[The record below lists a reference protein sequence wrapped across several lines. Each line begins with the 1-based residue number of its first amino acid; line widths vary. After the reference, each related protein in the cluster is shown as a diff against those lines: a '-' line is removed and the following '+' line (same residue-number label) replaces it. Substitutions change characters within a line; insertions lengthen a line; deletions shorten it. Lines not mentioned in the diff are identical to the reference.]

1 MSGERDPLNAEN
13 SVECFEFG
21 VLTHKRLHV
30 FITIGVFMAQ
40 TQMLTGNALTVKV
53 WEKQGWI
60 QSMQRTALSH
70 LFKRGAVHFPE
81 KLMNKNTS
89 KGDNITF
96 SYVGKLTGL
105 PIGEG
110 GTLDGNEEA
119 LSLQNMTLAINVS
132 RFGVLNPNE
141 DTIEQQR
148 TEVEFSPTTRKLLAK
163 RAAELVDT
171 SMFYQLAGANPTSL
185 TINGTTYS
193 TPSQLLHVQGNN
205 SIIAPTTNRILWQN
219 NQANDQSLTASDTM
233 NLDIIDYALELNERQ
248 DQPMEPF
255 DDDTYDLFMSPE
267 QITDLKQNATAKI
280 QWFNYA
286 LSQIIGDNKGNRFEN
301 RFEKNMICVG
311 KYANVNLYMAPRV
324 SYGVNSSSSAV
335 ITTVRRAVLV
345 GVDALAYASPF
356 GGRVTDKDVP
366 LKLFTQLKDYD
377 YYKGE
382 EARLLYGLKKL
393 SPTNKDDVGV
403 TVLSTYAGTHL

>member
-1 MSGERDPLNAEN
+1 MSSTG
-13 SVECFEFG
+13 
-21 VLTHKRLHV
+21 
-30 FITIGVFMAQ
+30 
-40 TQMLTGNALTVKV
+40 MLTTNPLAVKV

-60 QSMQRTALSH
+60 QAMQRTALSH
-70 LFKRGAVHFPE
+70 MFKRGAVHFPQ

-89 KGDNITF
+89 KGDQITF
-96 SYVGKLTGL
+96 SYVGKLTGI

-119 LSLQNMTLAINVS
+119 LSLQNATHVINTT

-148 TEVEFSPTTRKLLAK
+148 TEVAFAPTTRKLLAQ
-163 RAAELVDT
+163 RAAEFMDT
-171 SMFYQLAGANPTSL
+171 SMFYQLAGAAPTSL
-185 TINGTTYS
+185 TINGTTYANA
-193 TPSQLLHVQGNN
+193 TNLLHVQGNN
-205 SIIAPTTNRILWQN
+205 TIIAPTTNRIIWQN
-219 NQANDQSLTASDTM
+219 NEANDQSLTSSDTM
-233 NLDIIDYALELNERQ
+233 NLDIIDFALEKIERS
-248 DQPMEPF
+248 DQPIKPF
-255 DDDTYDLFMSPE
+255 ADDTYDLYLSAE
-267 QITDLKQNATAKI
+267 QITDLKQNSTGKI

-286 LSQIIGDNKGNRFEN
+286 LSQIIGDNKDNRFEN
-301 RFEKNMICVG
+301 RMEKNMVCVG
-311 KYANVNLYMAPRV
+311 KYSNVNIYMAPRV
-324 SYGVNSSSSAV
+324 AYGVRSDTSAV

-345 GVDALAYASPF
+345 GEDALTFASPF

-366 LKLFTQLKDYD
+366 LKFFTQLKDYD

-403 TVLSTYAGTHL
+403 MVLSTYAASHA

>member
-1 MSGERDPLNAEN
+1 MSAT
-13 SVECFEFG
+13 S
-21 VLTHKRLHV
+21 
-30 FITIGVFMAQ
+30 
-40 TQMLTGNALTVKV
+40 MLTTNALTVKV

-70 LFKRGAVHFPE
+70 MFKRGAVHFPE
-81 KLMNKNTS
+81 KLMNKKTS
-89 KGDNITF
+89 KGDQITF
-96 SYVGKLTGL
+96 SYVGKLTSI

-119 LSLQNMTLAINVS
+119 LSLQNATLVINTT

-148 TEVEFSPTTRKLLAK
+148 TEVEFAPTTRKLLAK
-163 RAAELVDT
+163 RAAELLDT
-171 SMFYQLAGANPTSL
+171 SMFYQLAGANPSSL

-193 TPSQLLHVQGNN
+193 TASQLLHVQGNN
-205 SIIAPTTNRILWQN
+205 AIIAPTTNRVLWQN
-219 NQANDQSLTASDTM
+219 NQVNDQSLTSSDTM
-233 NLDIIDYALELNERQ
+233 NLDLIDYALELNERS

-255 DDDTYDLFMSPE
+255 ADDSFDLFMSQE
-267 QITDLKQNATAKI
+267 QITDLKQNTTGKI

-286 LSQIIGDNKGNRFEN
+286 LSQLIGENKGNRFEN
-301 RFEKNMICVG
+301 RFEKNMVCVG
-311 KYANVNLYMAPRV
+311 KYSNVNLYMAPRV
-324 SYGVNSSSSAV
+324 AYGVNSSTSAV
-335 ITTVRRAVLV
+335 ITTARRAVLV
-345 GVDALAYASPF
+345 GEDALTYASPF
-356 GGRVTDKDVP
+356 GGRVTDKEVP
-366 LKLFTQLKDYD
+366 LKFFNQLKDYD

-403 TVLSTYAGTHL
+403 MVLATYAAPHL

>member
-1 MSGERDPLNAEN
+1 MS
-13 SVECFEFG
+13 S
-21 VLTHKRLHV
+21 
-30 FITIGVFMAQ
+30 

-60 QSMQRTALSH
+60 QSMQRTSLSH
-70 LFKRGAVHFPE
+70 MFKRGAVHFPE
-81 KLMNKNTS
+81 KLMNKNSS
-89 KGDNITF
+89 KGDQITF
-96 SYVGKLTGL
+96 SYVGKLTGVPL
-105 PIGEG
+105 GEG

-119 LSLQNMTLAINVS
+119 LSLQNATLVINTT

-163 RAAELVDT
+163 RAAELLDT
-171 SMFYQLAGANPTSL
+171 SVFYQLAGANPSTL

-193 TPSQLLHVQGNN
+193 TAAQLLHVQGNN
-205 SIIAPTTNRILWQN
+205 TIIAPTTNRVLWAN
-219 NQANDQSLTASDTM
+219 NQTADENITSSDTM
-233 NLDIIDYALELNERQ
+233 TLDMIDYALELNERS
-248 DQPMEPF
+248 DQPIEPF
-255 DDDTYDLFMSPE
+255 ADDTFDMFMSQE
-267 QITDLKQNATAKI
+267 QITDLKQNATGKI

-286 LSQIIGDNKGNRFEN
+286 LSQIIGDNKNNRFEN

-311 KYANVNLYMAPRV
+311 KYANVNLYSAPRV
-324 SYGVNSSSSAV
+324 AYGVNSSTSAV
-335 ITTVRRAVLV
+335 ITTVRRAVLI
-345 GVDALAYASPF
+345 GEDALTYASPF
-356 GGRVTDKDVP
+356 GGRITDKDVP
-366 LKLFTQLKDYD
+366 LKFFTQLKDYD

-403 TVLSTYAGTHL
+403 MVLSTYAAPHL